1 MKRLDRLYITVDPN
15 DQEAGIKLFCQNAAK
30 TLPGWNE
37 EDKPLPGSHPT
48 AKFVLEKDAVEEEIW
63 EYYEEH
69 KAAYPDI
76 RTKEGQRRFGEA
88 SGLKSG
94 AVRHH
99 GIIAL
104 SYNTYYEQNGKLN
117 MRLKVR
123 VRGSAYP
130 ALINDLCKTI
140 MYRRLRAWV
149 KVKSDVAVSLSRRL
163 HDPEARTDGSAQR
176 FIPFEHVFQA
186 ILAFRKGKGKD
197 GHAYSH
203 LIALLFVYMAYRAL
217 EQTNNLAGM
226 SGTLM
231 MYLQGTY
238 ALQVLYTHYIHGG
251 HVGNLG
257 CWLTCGH
264 LYEYTYHGTLVATA
278 IASFAVLYTITAKRR
293 YNTHSD

>member
-1 MKRLDRLYITVDPN
+1 MGGGL
-15 DQEAGIKLFCQNAAK
+15 
-30 TLPGWNE
+30 
-37 EDKPLPGSHPT
+37 S
-48 AKFVLEKDAVEEEIW
+48 
-63 EYYEEH
+63 
-69 KAAYPDI
+69 
-76 RTKEGQRRFGEA
+76 FGL
-88 SGLKSG
+88 SGL
-94 AVRHH
+94 
-99 GIIAL
+99 
-104 SYNTYYEQNGKLN
+104 T
-117 MRLKVR
+117 
-123 VRGSAYP
+123 
-130 ALINDLCKTI
+130 INNHCLYLTLGHFFTG
-140 MYRRLRAWV
+140 R
-149 KVKSDVAVSLSRRL
+149 
-163 HDPEARTDGSAQR
+163 
-176 FIPFEHVFQA
+176 A

-238 ALQVLYTHYIHGG
+238 ALQLFASAAIIYLPGIPRSLIHQFIPLHKLGGTAVWLLHSIQVLYTHYIHGG